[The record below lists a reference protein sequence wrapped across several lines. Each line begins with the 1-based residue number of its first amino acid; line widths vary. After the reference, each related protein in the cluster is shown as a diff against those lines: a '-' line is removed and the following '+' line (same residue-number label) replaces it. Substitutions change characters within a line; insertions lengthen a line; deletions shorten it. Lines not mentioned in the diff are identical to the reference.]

1 MGFSWRGCVGGHYLD
16 CGHSNRRPDP
26 GRRKA
31 QRQGSTPPASASS
44 VESTEGRDFIR
55 YPTDHLFGIIDE
67 PDQAGSAIVALR
79 SAGID
84 DDSVSTFHGDAGA
97 IRIDASGSSHGLF
110 ARLIRISQAMSM
122 DGDQSQRY
130 EDEARNGHTVIAVHI
145 DDDDVRDQALGI
157 LKTHH
162 GHYINYYRRLH
173 SENLVP

>member
-1 MGFSWRGCVGGHYLD
+1 MLPNS
-16 CGHSNRRPDP
+16 
-26 GRRKA
+26 
-31 QRQGSTPPASASS
+31 SATDEAA
-44 VESTEGRDFIR
+44 ESGAFIG

-67 PDQAGSAIVALR
+67 PEQAGSAIVALR

-97 IRIDASGSSHGLF
+97 IRIDASGSAHGLF

-145 DDDDVRDQALGI
+145 PDDGVRDRALGI